1 MCADTRELRGDV
13 KLCQEFLLTSTTST
27 LVRWPKEP
35 SRESFGTSRVL
46 PRSWRPTCPNTQFG
60 RLAPSFRTQSY
71 FNISKYWSKIVEI
84 HARFKQDME
93 NSGPEFQV
101 IKICC
106 IHRYFCEYFHP
117 QGRFQAPI
125 RISWTIGHNKTFTF
139 IFWEIPSEKIGQNF
153 WPPWNGFFGIDYH
166 YWTWGNAFWPFLAP
180 WTPGGC

>member
-13 KLCQEFLLTSTTST
+13 KLCQEFLLTSTSSST

-46 PRSWRPTCPNTQFG
+46 PRSCRPTCPNTQFG

-71 FNISKYWSKIVEI
+71 FNISKYWSKLVEI
-84 HARFKQDME
+84 HVRFKQDME

-101 IKICC
+101 INICC
-106 IHRYFCEYFHP
+106 IHRYFCEYFRP

-125 RISWTIGHNKTFTF
+125 KTKTQAEQLGTIKLSLSSSGLHSIQLTQT
-139 IFWEIPSEKIGQNF
+139 
-153 WPPWNGFFGIDYH
+153 
-166 YWTWGNAFWPFLAP
+166 LAA
-180 WTPGGC
+180 G

>member
-60 RLAPSFRTQSY
+60 RLAPSFRTLPY
-71 FNISKYWSKIVEI
+71 FNTSKYWSKLVEI
-84 HARFKQDME
+84 HVRFKQDME

-106 IHRYFCEYFHP
+106 IHRYFCEYFRP

-125 RISWTIGHNKTFTF
+125 RIKTQAEQLGTIKLSLSSSGLSSLVVKYKFTTAF
-139 IFWEIPSEKIGQNF
+139 
-153 WPPWNGFFGIDYH
+153 WNGSMN
-166 YWTWGNAFWPFLAP
+166 WS
-180 WTPGGC
+180 